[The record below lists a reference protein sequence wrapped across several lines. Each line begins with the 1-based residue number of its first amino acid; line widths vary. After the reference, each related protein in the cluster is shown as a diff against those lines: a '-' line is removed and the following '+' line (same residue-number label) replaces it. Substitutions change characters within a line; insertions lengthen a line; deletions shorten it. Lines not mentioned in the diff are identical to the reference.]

1 MSVVETLASL
11 GGMRV
16 DDPYPW
22 HSNNPYGS
30 NISILAV
37 EHHRTHKHNGKQHH
51 RMEREALAV
60 EALAVAVRG
69 TEQAASDIGD
79 DLLAACV
86 AQEIARVAGS
96 RPPPTRTPPK
106 CSHACSI
113 FLPQSPSPAD
123 SVRCGLVRV
132 AKTNRFVAPM

>member
-11 GGMRV
+11 GGMHV

-51 RMEREALAV
+51 RMERAAV

-96 RPPPTRTPPK
+96 RPPPTHPAQVRT
-106 CSHACSI
+106 HAPSSCTTISI
-113 FLPQSPSPAD
+113 TS
-123 SVRCGLVRV
+123 
-132 AKTNRFVAPM
+132 